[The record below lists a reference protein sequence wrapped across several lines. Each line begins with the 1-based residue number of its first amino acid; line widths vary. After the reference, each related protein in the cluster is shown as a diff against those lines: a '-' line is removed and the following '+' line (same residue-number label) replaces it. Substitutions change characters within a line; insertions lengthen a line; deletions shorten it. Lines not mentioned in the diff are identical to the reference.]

1 MSVLS
6 WGKCLIEHTKS
17 KDGTPE
23 TNWEKLD
30 IPKENTTKLD
40 PKPGNEVDATEEG
53 GGVVDSRT
61 SKTTYTLEFDLFVK
75 KGGTRPFDDDDG
87 IIPGEHA
94 FRVTPEDESCEGI
107 LIERSTLRVD
117 ESYNTAD
124 GKILHY
130 VARCLRP
137 KTGKTVKPYVKTTAT
152 G

>member
-6 WGKCLIEHTKS
+6 WGKCIIEHTKS

-30 IPKENTTKLD
+30 IPKENTTKLT

-61 SKTTYTLEFDLFVK
+61 SKTTYTFEFDLFVK
-75 KGGTRPFDDDDG
+75 KGGTRSFEDDDG
-87 IIPGEHA
+87 IIAGEHA
-94 FRVTPEDESCEGI
+94 FRVTPEDEGCEGI

-137 KTGKTVKPYVKTTAT
+137 KTGKTVKPYVKTSVGA
-152 G
+152 